1 MSVRGSISAMVSCV
15 SKSVL
20 MISVLLAIFASVGA
34 PQTSNSR
41 ELERYAEIGQKALE
55 EGRYPEAEAAFEK
68 LRELSPGTAE
78 VHANLGAIY
87 FQEKKFDKAVGALR
101 QALNLRAN
109 LPKTEALLVMSLS
122 ELGKYNEATPGLEKC
137 FRHSTDPPVK
147 HMCGLELLR
156 AETGLKQ
163 ENKSVALALELNRLY
178 PDDPEV
184 LYHTARIYGN
194 QAFLT
199 IQRLSQVA
207 PDSVWKSM
215 AAAEAYE
222 SQGSYTEAVGE
233 YHRVLTL
240 DPDRKG
246 IHYRLGRTLF
256 AQSRQINSAELKAEA
271 LKEFQQELRLD
282 PSDASAA
289 YELGEASRS
298 AGQLEEAGRYFEQAL
313 NFYPDF
319 EEAHLGLAA
328 VLMSQSEPKLALP
341 HLQKAVTINPEDEV
355 AWYRLSRAQKALG
368 NDALQQKALSEFHRL
383 HEKTLQQSRVKEQ
396 TLPTPPNELTKQVIE
411 PNAEP

>member
-1 MSVRGSISAMVSCV
+1 MNCLGKMGGAILLGLSIFVCA
-15 SKSVL
+15 
-20 MISVLLAIFASVGA
+20 GA
-34 PQTSNSR
+34 AQTSNSQ

-55 EGRYPEAEAAFEK
+55 EGRYPAAEAAFEK

-109 LPKTEALLVMSLS
+109 LPKTEALLAMSLS
-122 ELGKYNEATPGLEKC
+122 ELGKYSEATPGLEKC
-137 FRHSTDPPVK
+137 FRHATDAPVK
-147 HMCGLELLR
+147 RMCGLELLR
-156 AETGLKQ
+156 VDTSLKQ
-163 ENKSVALALELNRLY
+163 ENKAVPLALELNRLY

-207 PDSVWKSM
+207 PDSIWKSM

-240 DPDRKG
+240 DPYRKG

-256 AQSRQINSAELKAEA
+256 AQSRQNNSAELKAEA
-271 LKEFQQELRLD
+271 MKEFQQELRLD

-341 HLQKAVTINPEDEV
+341 HLQRAVTINPEDEV
-355 AWYRLSRAQKALG
+355 AWYRLSRAQRSLG
-368 NDALQQKALSEFHRL
+368 NDALRQKALSEFQRL

-396 TLPTPPNELTKQVIE
+396 TPPNELTKQVIE

>member
-20 MISVLLAIFASVGA
+20 MISVLLVIFASVGA

-109 LPKTEALLVMSLS
+109 LPKTKALLAMSLS

-156 AETGLKQ
+156 A
-163 ENKSVALALELNRLY
+163 Y

-240 DPDRKG
+240 DPYRKG

-256 AQSRQINSAELKAEA
+256 AQSRQNNSAELKAEA
-271 LKEFQQELRLD
+271 MKEFQQELRLD

-328 VLMSQSEPKLALP
+328 VLMSQSVPKLALP

-355 AWYRLSRAQKALG
+355 AWYRLSRAQKSLG
-368 NDALQQKALSEFHRL
+368 NDALQQKALSEFQRL
-383 HEKTLQQSRVKEQ
+383 HAKTLQQSRVREQ
-396 TLPTPPNELTKQVIE
+396 TPPNELTKQVIE
-411 PNAEP
+411 PNARP

>member
-1 MSVRGSISAMVSCV
+1 MSVSGSISAIMNCLGKTGGAILLGVSIFV
-15 SKSVL
+15 S
-20 MISVLLAIFASVGA
+20 AGA
-34 PQTSNSR
+34 AQTSNSQ

-68 LRELSPGTAE
+68 LRELSPETAE

-101 QALNLRAN
+101 QALKLKAN
-109 LPKTEALLVMSLS
+109 LPRSESLLVMSLS
-122 ELGKYNEATPGLEKC
+122 ELGRYSEATPGLEKC
-137 FRHSTDPPVK
+137 FRRSTDPELK
-147 HMCGLELLR
+147 RMCGLQLLR
-156 AETGLKQ
+156 ADTGLKQ
-163 ENKSVALALELNRLY
+163 ENKSVALSLELNRLY
-178 PDDPEV
+178 PDDPEM

-194 QAFLT
+194 QAFVT
-199 IQRLSQVA
+199 IRRLSQVA
-207 PDSVWKSM
+207 PDSMWKSL
-215 AAAEAYE
+215 AAGEAYE

-233 YHRVLTL
+233 YRRVLTL
-240 DPDRKG
+240 DPYRKG

-256 AQSRQINSAELKAEA
+256 AQSRQNNSAELKAEA
-271 LKEFQQELRLD
+271 MKEFEQELRLD

-298 AGQLEEAGRYFEQAL
+298 AGQLEEAGTYFEQAL
-313 NFYPDF
+313 KFYPDF
-319 EEAHLGLAA
+319 AEAHLGLAA

-368 NDALQQKALSEFHRL
+368 NDALQQKALSEFQRL

-396 TLPTPPNELTKQVIE
+396 TSPNELTKQVIE
-411 PNAEP
+411 PNSEP

>member
-1 MSVRGSISAMVSCV
+1 MSVSGSISAIMNCVCKTGGALLLGVSIFV
-15 SKSVL
+15 S
-20 MISVLLAIFASVGA
+20 AGA
-34 PQTSNSR
+34 QQTSNSQ

-68 LRELSPGTAE
+68 LRELSPETAE

-101 QALNLRAN
+101 QALKLKAD
-109 LPKTEALLVMSLS
+109 LPRSESLLVMSLS
-122 ELGKYNEATPGLEKC
+122 ELGRYSEATPGLEKC
-137 FRHSTDPPVK
+137 FRRSTDPELK
-147 HMCGLELLR
+147 RMCGLQLLR
-156 AETGLKQ
+156 ADTGLKQ
-163 ENKSVALALELNRLY
+163 ENKSIALSLELNRLY
-178 PDDPEV
+178 PDDPEM

-194 QAFLT
+194 QAFVT
-199 IQRLSQVA
+199 IRRLSQVA
-207 PDSVWKSM
+207 PDSIWKSL

-233 YHRVLTL
+233 YRRVLTL
-240 DPDRKG
+240 DPYRKG

-256 AQSRQINSAELKAEA
+256 AQSRQNNSAELKAEA
-271 LKEFQQELRLD
+271 MKEFEQELRLD

-298 AGQLEEAGRYFEQAL
+298 DGQLEEAGTYFEQAL
-313 NFYPDF
+313 KFYPDF

-328 VLMSQSEPKLALP
+328 VLMSQSEPQLALP

-368 NDALQQKALSEFHRL
+368 NDALQQKALSEFQRL
-383 HEKTLQQSRVKEQ
+383 HEKTLQQSRLKEQ
-396 TLPTPPNELTKQVIE
+396 TSPNELTKQVIE
-411 PNAEP
+411 PNSEP

>member
-1 MSVRGSISAMVSCV
+1 MNCPGKTGGAILLGVSIFVSA
-15 SKSVL
+15 
-20 MISVLLAIFASVGA
+20 GA
-34 PQTSNSR
+34 AQTSNSQ

-87 FQEKKFDKAVGALR
+87 FQEKKFDKAVAALR
-101 QALNLRAN
+101 QALKLKAN
-109 LPKTEALLVMSLS
+109 LPRSESLLVMSLS
-122 ELGKYNEATPGLEKC
+122 ELGRYSEATPGLEKC
-137 FRHSTDPPVK
+137 FRRSTDPELK
-147 HMCGLELLR
+147 RMCGLQLLR
-156 AETGLKQ
+156 ADTGLKQ
-163 ENKSVALALELNRLY
+163 ENKSVALSLELNRLY
-178 PDDPEV
+178 PDDPEM

-194 QAFLT
+194 QAFVT

-207 PDSVWKSM
+207 PDSIWKSL

-222 SQGSYTEAVGE
+222 SQGSYTEAMGE
-233 YHRVLTL
+233 YRRVLTL
-240 DPDRKG
+240 DPYRKG

-256 AQSRQINSAELKAEA
+256 AQSRQNNSAELKAEA
-271 LKEFQQELRLD
+271 MKEFQQELRLD

-298 AGQLEEAGRYFEQAL
+298 AGQLEEAGTYFEQAL
-313 NFYPDF
+313 KFYPDF

-368 NDALQQKALSEFHRL
+368 NDALQQKALSEFQRL

-396 TLPTPPNELTKQVIE
+396 TSPNDLTKQVIE
-411 PNAEP
+411 PNSEP

>member
-1 MSVRGSISAMVSCV
+1 MSVSGSISAIMNCLCKTGGALLLGVSIFV
-15 SKSVL
+15 ST
-20 MISVLLAIFASVGA
+20 GA
-34 PQTSNSR
+34 EQTSNSQ
-41 ELERYAEIGQKALE
+41 ELERYAEVGQKALE

-68 LRELSPGTAE
+68 LRELSPETAE

-101 QALNLRAN
+101 QALKLKAD
-109 LPKTEALLVMSLS
+109 LPRSESLLVMSLS
-122 ELGKYNEATPGLEKC
+122 ELGKYSEATPGLEKC
-137 FRHSTDPPVK
+137 FRRSTDPELK
-147 HMCGLELLR
+147 RMCGLQLLR
-156 AETGLKQ
+156 ADTGLKQ
-163 ENKSVALALELNRLY
+163 ENKSVALSLELNRLY
-178 PDDPEV
+178 PDDPEM

-194 QAFLT
+194 QAFVT
-199 IQRLSQVA
+199 IRRLSQVA
-207 PDSVWKSM
+207 PDSIWKSL

-233 YHRVLTL
+233 YRRVLTL
-240 DPDRKG
+240 DPYRKG

-256 AQSRQINSAELKAEA
+256 AQSRQNNSAELKAEA
-271 LKEFQQELRLD
+271 MKEFEQELRLD

-298 AGQLEEAGRYFEQAL
+298 AGQLEEAGTYFEQAL
-313 NFYPDF
+313 KFYPDF
-319 EEAHLGLAA
+319 AEAHLGLAA

-368 NDALQQKALSEFHRL
+368 NDALQQKALSEFQRL
-383 HEKTLQQSRVKEQ
+383 HEKTLQQSRLKEQ
-396 TLPTPPNELTKQVIE
+396 TSPNELTKQVIE
-411 PNAEP
+411 PNSEP

>member
-1 MSVRGSISAMVSCV
+1 MSVSGSISAIMNCLCKAGGALLLGVSIFV
-15 SKSVL
+15 S
-20 MISVLLAIFASVGA
+20 AGA
-34 PQTSNSR
+34 QQTSNSQ

-68 LRELSPGTAE
+68 LRELSPETAE

-101 QALNLRAN
+101 QALKLKAD
-109 LPKTEALLVMSLS
+109 LPRSESLLVMSLS
-122 ELGKYNEATPGLEKC
+122 ELGRYSEATPGLEKC
-137 FRHSTDPPVK
+137 FRRSTDPELK
-147 HMCGLELLR
+147 RMCGLQLLR
-156 AETGLKQ
+156 ADTGLKQ
-163 ENKSVALALELNRLY
+163 ENKSIALSLELNRLY
-178 PDDPEV
+178 PDDPEM

-194 QAFLT
+194 QAFVT
-199 IQRLSQVA
+199 IRRLSQVA
-207 PDSVWKSM
+207 PDSIWKSL

-233 YHRVLTL
+233 YRRVLTL
-240 DPDRKG
+240 DPYRKG

-256 AQSRQINSAELKAEA
+256 AQSRQNNSAELKAEA
-271 LKEFQQELRLD
+271 TKEFEQELRLD

-298 AGQLEEAGRYFEQAL
+298 DGQLEEAGTYFEQAL
-313 NFYPDF
+313 KFYPDF

-328 VLMSQSEPKLALP
+328 VLMSQSEPQLALP

-368 NDALQQKALSEFHRL
+368 NDALQQKALSEFQRL
-383 HEKTLQQSRVKEQ
+383 HEKTLQQSRLKEQ
-396 TLPTPPNELTKQVIE
+396 TSPNELTKQVIE
-411 PNAEP
+411 PNSEP